1 MIVKHEN
8 EIPMLSEIE
17 AKAITKLKQKVT
29 EQLTLRKLI
38 LFGSKARGDFHSDS
52 DVDLLV
58 LVEEPKTVQTRMI
71 LSDIQFDVIMEYLDA
86 PLMCKLENYDS
97 WIKDTTGL
105 IIKDH
110 VMSEGIEIEL

>member
-8 EIPMLSEIE
+8 EIPMLTEEE
-17 AKAITKLKQKVT
+17 AKAITKLKQKVK
-29 EQLTLRKLI
+29 EKFTLRKLI
-38 LFGSKARGDFHSDS
+38 LFGSKARGDFHTDS

-58 LVEEPKTVQTRMI
+58 LVEEPKTMQTRSE

-86 PLMCKLENYDS
+86 PLMCKLENYER
-97 WIKDTTGL
+97 WVHDTDGL

-110 VMSEGIEIEL
+110 VMNEGIEIEL